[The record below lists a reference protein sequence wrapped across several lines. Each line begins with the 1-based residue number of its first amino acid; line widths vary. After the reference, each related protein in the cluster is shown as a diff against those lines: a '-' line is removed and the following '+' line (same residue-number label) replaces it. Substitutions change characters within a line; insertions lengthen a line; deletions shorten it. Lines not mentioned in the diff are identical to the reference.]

1 MRHVIL
7 WLLGWLCP
15 KIALAMSVVFI
26 NPGKSDEVYWLSAA
40 RAMEAAALSLGV
52 SLEVIYAERD
62 HPKAIEIARKI
73 AERAPPARPDY
84 VIFTNDYGTAPE
96 ILRILDGAKIKSF
109 TAFSGIYESTVRQKV
124 GLPRQHYAGWLGSL
138 EPKAEEAGYLTAR
151 ELIQVARRAKAFGS
165 DGRLHMV
172 AVSGD
177 RSTPTSVRRSEGM
190 RRAIA
195 EASDVVLDQ
204 EIHGAWGREKA
215 AEQAAWLYQRHPE
228 ARLVWAGNDLM
239 AFGAMQ
245 SWRARGGKP
254 GKDAWFSGIN
264 TSSEAMTAIQSGEL
278 SALAGGHFI
287 AGAWALVMLYDY
299 HHGRDFAQEEGLEL
313 HQSMFVLFSP
323 MQAARFQKRFGSL
336 DFRSI
341 DFRRFSKVLSP
352 QLKRY
357 DFSFSQLLH

>member
-1 MRHVIL
+1 MRHVVL
-7 WLLGWLCP
+7 WLTGWLCP
-15 KIALAMSVVFI
+15 QLVFAMSVVFI
-26 NPGKSDEVYWLSAA
+26 NPGKSDEVYWVSAA
-40 RAMEAAALSLGV
+40 RAMEAAAKSLGV
-52 SLEVIYAERD
+52 SLQVMYAERD
-62 HPKAIEIARKI
+62 HPKAIEIARTI
-73 AERAPPARPDY
+73 AARTPALRPDY
-84 VIFTNDYGTAPE
+84 VVFTNDYGTGPE
-96 ILRILDGAKIKSF
+96 IMRVLDEARIKHF
-109 TAFSGIYESTVRQKV
+109 MAFSGIFESAVRQKV
-124 GLPRQHYAGWLGSL
+124 GLPRQHYSAWLGSL

-151 ELIQVARRAKAFGS
+151 ELIQVARRAKAFSS
-165 DGRLHMV
+165 DGRLHML

-195 EASDVVLDQ
+195 EAGDVVLDQ

-228 ARLVWAGNDLM
+228 ARLIWAGNDLM

-254 GKDAWFSGIN
+254 GKDAWFSAIN

-313 HQSMFVLFSP
+313 NQSMFVLFSP
-323 MQAARFQKRFGSL
+323 TQAARFQKRFGSL
-336 DFRSI
+336 DFHSI

-352 QLKRY
+352 QIKRY
-357 DFSFSQLLH
+357 DFSFSQLLN